1 MKYPT
6 LAMLLIVPTLC
17 ITMLLSAA
25 ATVLGGT
32 GDEPASNPYVWKPKT
47 KSVSVFKNGYGFFT
61 REGEVALREGW
72 GHASELPP
80 AAFGTLAIY
89 AQNTQQLVDIVGIGD
104 GELTRFDGLEQ
115 KNDHAYKQLA
125 LESAL
130 ATSVKLK
137 YRDGREELE
146 ATGVVKAIS
155 GGYVVLQQGNT
166 AAAIAMQSIQSMQ
179 RATLPL
185 RFHVLSETGAQAEKV
200 SLNMAYLRSGIVWIP
215 EYTLKL
221 VDEETAE
228 LTLRGTLV
236 NEAEDLIDCDVNF
249 VVGVPHFVHSDLLT
263 PLAVGHTIRTLG
275 TAMPGVGV
283 PQQVMS
289 QVMNRA
295 AIANNFGNSIQNN
308 DVGSA
313 TNPNEPN
320 AAFASI
326 MNHLP
331 PSESVGSG
339 DYSVYTKSHVTVR
352 RGERAV
358 VTLMTKKIRY
368 SHTYHWNTGSDI
380 EHRLSLWNN
389 TTTPWTTGPCLALFG
404 SQPLSEDI
412 LKYTP
417 VNGRGELTVTTAI
430 NIAKQVTESE
440 VDRKLKSHEPQPG
453 QFLDLVTVGGHL
465 KIKSYERSPVQI
477 RVRKTVFGKPIFASE
492 NGVLTVDS
500 EKLRLL
506 ERSGTIE
513 WNLTLDPGVEYDLE
527 YRFERFVPSN

>member
-1 MKYPT
+1 MMK
-6 LAMLLIVPTLC
+6 
-17 ITMLLSAA
+17 LSRVVSFILVTA
-25 ATVLGGT
+25 LGVGLTET
-32 GDEPASNPYVWKPKT
+32 GRKSLGADREPASNPYVWKPKT

-61 REGEVALREGW
+61 REGEVALRDGW
-72 GHASELPP
+72 GHAAELPP
-80 AAFGTLAIY
+80 ATFGTLAIY
-89 AQNTQQLVDIVGIGD
+89 AQNPQQLVDIVGIGE
-104 GELTRFDGLEQ
+104 GEMTRFDGKEQ
-115 KNDHAYKQLA
+115 KDDVDVKQHA

-137 YRDGREELE
+137 YNDGKEELE

-155 GGYVVLQQGNT
+155 GGFVVLQQGNT
-166 AAAIAMQSIQSMQ
+166 TTAIALSSILSMQ

-185 RFHVLSETGAQAEKV
+185 RFHVLNEEGTPAEKV
-200 SLNMAYLRSGIVWIP
+200 ALNMAYLRSGIVWIP

-221 VDEETAE
+221 IDEETAE
-228 LTLRGTLV
+228 LTLRGTLA

-249 VVGVPHFVHSDLLT
+249 VVGVPHFVHSELLT
-263 PLAVGHTIRTLG
+263 PLAIGHTIRTLG

-295 AIANNFGNSIQNN
+295 AIGNNFNNSLQNN
-308 DVGSA
+308 DIGTGA
-313 TNPNEPN
+313 NTIEPN
-320 AAFASI
+320 GAFASI
-326 MNHLP
+326 MNNLP

-339 DYSVYTKSHVTVR
+339 DYSVYTKNHVTVR

-358 VTLMTKKIRY
+358 VTLMTTRIRY
-368 SHTYHWNTGSDI
+368 HHTYMWNTGSDI
-380 EHRLSLWNN
+380 EHRLSLSNS

-404 SQPLSEDI
+404 TQPLSEDM

-430 NIAKQVTESE
+430 NIAKQITESE
-440 VDRKLKSHEPQPG
+440 VDRKLKSHEPQPN
-453 QFLDLVTVGGHL
+453 QFFDLVTVGGHL

-477 RVRKTVFGKPIFASE
+477 RVRKTVLGKPIFASE
-492 NGVLTVDS
+492 NGVLSVDS

-513 WNLTLDPGVEYDLE
+513 WNLTLDPGVDYDLE
-527 YRFERFVPSN
+527 YRFERFVPSH

>member
-1 MKYPT
+1 MKK
-6 LAMLLIVPTLC
+6 LSRVVSFMLVT
-17 ITMLLSAA
+17 A
-25 ATVLGGT
+25 LGVGLT
-32 GDEPASNPYVWKPKT
+32 ETERKSLGADREPASNPYVWKPKT

-61 REGEVALREGW
+61 REGEVALRDGW
-72 GHASELPP
+72 GHAAELPP
-80 AAFGTLAIY
+80 ATFGTLAIY
-89 AQNTQQLVDIVGIGD
+89 AQNPQQLVDIVGIGE
-104 GELTRFDGLEQ
+104 GEVTRFDGQEQ
-115 KNDHAYKQLA
+115 KDDVDVKQHA

-137 YRDGREELE
+137 YNDGKEELE

-155 GGYVVLQQGNT
+155 GGFVVLQQGNT
-166 AAAIAMQSIQSMQ
+166 ATAIALSSIQSMQ

-185 RFHVLSETGAQAEKV
+185 RFHVLNEEGTPADKV
-200 SLNMAYLRSGIVWIP
+200 ALNMAYLRSGIVWIP

-221 VDEETAE
+221 IDEETAE
-228 LTLRGTLV
+228 LTLRGTLA

-249 VVGVPHFVHSDLLT
+249 VVGVPHFVHSELLT
-263 PLAVGHTIRTLG
+263 PLAIGHTIRTLG

-295 AIANNFGNSIQNN
+295 AIGNNFNNILQNN
-308 DVGSA
+308 DIGTGA
-313 TNPNEPN
+313 NTNEPN
-320 AAFASI
+320 GAFASI

-339 DYSVYTKSHVTVR
+339 DYSVYTKNHVTVR

-358 VTLMTKKIRY
+358 VTLMTTRIRY
-368 SHTYHWNTGSDI
+368 HHTYMWNTGSDI
-380 EHRLSLWNN
+380 EHRLSLSNS

-404 SQPLSEDI
+404 TQPLSEDM

-430 NIAKQVTESE
+430 NIAKQIMESE
-440 VDRKLKSHEPQPG
+440 VDRKLKSHEPQPN
-453 QFLDLVTVGGHL
+453 QFFDLVTVGGHL

-477 RVRKTVFGKPIFASE
+477 RVRKTVLGKPIFASE
-492 NGVLTVDS
+492 NGVLSVDS

-513 WNLTLDPGVEYDLE
+513 WNLTLDPGVDYDLE
-527 YRFERFVPSN
+527 YRFERFVPSH